1 MIDRMKGRSRVRHIN
16 RHLSPQVGIT
26 TSSRTGS
33 RGNTSDPDTSELN
46 TRAWSSHLMPIDT
59 TFLLTG
65 LCPQS
70 LCTTLKDV
78 LRRYKS
84 QMASESDLLPHTTK
98 LSQFWV
104 LLHGH
109 RGWYRGLGGEMAK
122 DSHQKIYSSYALP
135 GYSSRLK
142 SLVANWSP
150 STVESKRE
158 VSEIKKKEEILLKC
172 HNSTDCR
179 KTNGCKSHPQTEK
192 SSPIWYF

>member
-1 MIDRMKGRSRVRHIN
+1 MIDRMKSRSRVRHIN

-33 RGNTSDPDTSELN
+33 RGNTLDPDTSELN
-46 TRAWSSHLMPIDT
+46 TRAWSSHLMPTDT

-84 QMASESDLLPHTTK
+84 QMALESDLLPHTTK

-104 LLHGH
+104 LLHGQ
-109 RGWYRGLGGEMAK
+109 RGWYRGAVGG
-122 DSHQKIYSSYALP
+122 DGQRFTPKIYSSYSLP

-158 VSEIKKKEEILLKC
+158 VSEIKKKRDSAEM
-172 HNSTDCR
+172 
-179 KTNGCKSHPQTEK
+179 PQQHRLQK
-192 SSPIWYF
+192 D